1 MTPHSNRTRQ
11 LRHAGFLLA
20 LGLLASVGAAAV
32 WSFLGA
38 VNSLDW
44 VEHTHAVVS
53 TLQSYRIELRTAESA
68 SRGYRLTGRAGLRD
82 VLLETIP
89 TVRNTLSTL
98 AVQVGDNP
106 GQALRARQLSVLT
119 ERRVNLLMRPVAPA
133 ESPGEQSA
141 RSSSVQTMAAID
153 AVTGQMLD
161 AERTLLGAR
170 RATSLRQTR
179 LLALFTGGGTIFA
192 LVILSLLLRSLVL
205 ENRRTRSLERQAR
218 AAIDDLGASMQRL
231 AALSEQ
237 RAALSRHASQLQS
250 CQDVQETLQV
260 TGHVLA
266 ELLPHV
272 GGRCYLMRASQDLL
286 EAASDFGQPAL
297 HSADLLQ
304 PIQCWSLRRGQPY
317 RLDRIGAGM
326 PCAHLDVS
334 SAGDA
339 VWSLCL
345 PLLAQGSALGM
356 LHVSGHGREDLAQS
370 QALVETVAEQ
380 LALALV
386 NLQLRDTLRVQS
398 LRDALTGLF
407 NRRYLDESL
416 QREITRC
423 ERRGQPLAVVM
434 LDVDHF
440 KAFNDTHGHA
450 AGDALLS
457 RIGHILNT
465 MSRSE
470 DLVCRYGG
478 EEFTIVLPETSA
490 ADAMRRAREIIAAIG
505 TTTVQ
510 HMRATIGPCTASIG
524 IAMLPDD
531 GDAAVTLLQHAD
543 AALYRAK
550 AEGRN
555 RAVAAV
561 RTIDPATTAPPAT
574 T

>member
-1 MTPHSNRTRQ
+1 MPPNPNRTRQ

-20 LGLLASVGAAAV
+20 LSLLASVGVAAV

-38 VNSLDW
+38 VSSLDW
-44 VEHTHAVVS
+44 VEHTHAVMS
-53 TLQSYRIELRTAESA
+53 TLQTYRVELKTAESA
-68 SRGYRLTGRAGLRD
+68 SRGYRLTRRTDLRD
-82 VLLETIP
+82 DLLVSVP
-89 TVRNTLSTL
+89 VVRNTLALL
-98 AVQVGDNP
+98 AEQVSDNVE
-106 GQALRARQLSVLT
+106 QERRAQQLRSLT
-119 ERRVNLLMRPVAPA
+119 ERRLALLLRPIAPPDSDTERRA
-133 ESPGEQSA
+133 TSASIQS
-141 RSSSVQTMAAID
+141 MAAVD
-153 AVTGQMLD
+153 ALSGQMFD
-161 AERTLLGAR
+161 VERTLLSAR
-170 RATSLRQTR
+170 RATNLRQTR
-179 LLALFTGGGTIFA
+179 LLALSTGGGTLFA
-192 LVILSLLLRSLVL
+192 LVILSLLLRSLIQ
-205 ENRRTRSLERQAR
+205 ENRRTRSLEREAR
-218 AAIDDLGASMQRL
+218 AAVDELGASMQRL

-237 RAALSRHASQLQS
+237 RGALSRHASQLQS

-260 TGHVLA
+260 TGHALA
-266 ELLPHV
+266 ELLPNV

-286 EAASDFGQPAL
+286 EAASDFGKPAL

-304 PIQCWSLRRGQPY
+304 PIQCWGLRKGQPY
-317 RLDRIGAGM
+317 RLDRVGAGM
-326 PCAHLDVS
+326 ACAHLHVE
-334 SAGDA
+334 DA
-339 VWSLCL
+339 DPDAWSLCL
-345 PLLAQGSALGM
+345 PLLAQGSALG
-356 LHVSGHGREDLAQS
+356 LLQVSGHGQDNLAQS
-370 QALVETVAEQ
+370 QVLVETVAEQ

-423 ERRGQPLAVVM
+423 ERRGQPLAVLM

-465 MSRSE
+465 ISRSE

-490 ADAMRRAREIIAAIG
+490 ADAMRRAQEIIAAIG

-531 GDAAVTLLQHAD
+531 GDAALTLLQHAD

-550 AEGRN
+550 SEGRN
-555 RAVAAV
+555 RAVAADRRAV
-561 RTIDPATTAPPAT
+561 PAIASRPATT
-574 T
+574 